1 MKYANILLAVQ
12 TEIWALEE
20 SKLVAMIDFLSYMA
34 DGQKFTAEEIE
45 ARIGK
50 GAAQA
55 VARQEGAVAIL
66 PLQGVIA
73 HRMNLMTSISG
84 GTSSEMF
91 GRAFQAALR
100 DDGVKAIV
108 IDVNSPGGAVDGT
121 DELSSMIYA
130 ARGTKPI
137 VAHANS
143 SANSAAYW
151 IASAADELVVTPG
164 FASIGNI
171 GVRTS
176 HDDLSKAME
185 MEGVSR
191 TLISAGKYKDEGNPL
206 GPLSEEGRAAIQSRV
221 DKAYGRFVK
230 AVARNRG
237 VSMASVR
244 DGFGPP
250 WKRPSIGSV
259 PRSTRRRSLP
269 RRLRVPLPSRCSA
282 RSALSRFA
290 TSNSRRYGVE
300 SLRASRRGGV
310 SHHDRLHL
318 KRRYRRCI
326 PPERPRSWLR
336 WRRSLSAA
344 SCFCL
349 PMLPP

>member
-1 MKYANILLAVQ
+1 MKYGNILLAVQ

-34 DGQKFTAEEIE
+34 DGQKFSAEEIE

-66 PLQGVIA
+66 PLQGVIGN
-73 HRMNLMTSISG
+73 RMNLMTAISG

-91 GRAFQAALR
+91 GRAFQSALR

-137 VAHANS
+137 VAHANA

-151 IASAADELVVTPG
+151 IATAADELVVTPG

-176 HDDLSKAME
+176 HDDMSKAME
-185 MEGVSR
+185 NEGIAR

-206 GPLSEEGRAAIQSRV
+206 GPLSEEGRAAIQARV
-221 DKAYGRFVK
+221 DKAYTGFVS
-230 AVARNRG
+230 AVARNRA
-237 VSMASVR
+237 VSVSTVR
-244 DGFGPP
+244 NGFGQG
-250 WKRPSIGSV
+250 RSV
-259 PRSTRRRSLP
+259 DGDEAVALGMADSTATLEETLNRFGASLYAKPAAASLP
-269 RRLRVPLPSRCSA
+269 APRGASA
-282 RSALSRFA
+282 FA
-290 TSNSRRYGVE
+290 TQRQKRALA
-300 SLRASRRGGV
+300 LR
-310 SHHDRLHL
+310 DL
-318 KRRYRRCI
+318 
-326 PPERPRSWLR
+326 
-336 WRRSLSAA
+336 
-344 SCFCL
+344 
-349 PMLPP
+349 